1 MKKFFYILALGLSV
15 VPASLKTN
23 EVDDLFDESPAVRLD
38 NALKSYTE
46 FFQKDGGK
54 WLMQYFANGDEEG
67 ICFVMTFK
75 SDGSVKISSRNVF
88 YDPNGMETIFRQDES
103 LWQVVSDYGPV
114 LSFNTYNN
122 AFHEFSSPQ
131 SDGTGHGGDYEF
143 IIINAEDNTAKL
155 RGKKTGIDIIMT
167 RLDNNVDD
175 EAYFADIYSAW
186 SQFSENY
193 PYIIMT
199 SASGLKYICQG
210 HSNMIWDFYPETG
223 NPIDNIEHMN
233 AVVTATGLRFM
244 EPLDFMTEYEPDQVA
259 AQNFERQPDGSYLCV
274 EDGKTRI
281 SAPNLA
287 YVFMQFNTVRSIP
300 DADMTGDFATVF
312 EQMKTETANNTNFKQ
327 IKLFQFKYNKTVEA
341 EDGSKR
347 YRYDLYFETN
357 RRKGSMRMFIDK
369 VDDNTVK
376 FSFDPEAADA
386 FDTNNA
392 KNFYNLST
400 VKQFV
405 ALFTQGEY
413 KISAESTLNPNPMVL
428 TNTTNSGNSI
438 KITF

>member
-1 MKKFFYILALGLSV
+1 MFLMLSLV
-15 VPASLKTN
+15 ACAPS
-23 EVDDLFDESPAVRLD
+23 EVDDIFDESPAVRLD
-38 NALKSYTE
+38 NALKSYAE

-54 WLMQYFANGDEEG
+54 WLMQYFASGEEEG
-67 ICFVMTFK
+67 HCFIMNFK
-75 SDGSVKISSRNVF
+75 SDGSVEISTKNDYVNGEVF
-88 YDPNGMETIFRQDES
+88 SSEVS
-103 LWQVVSDYGPV
+103 LWEIISDYGPV
-114 LSFNTYNN
+114 LSFNSYNTL
-122 AFHEFSSPQ
+122 FHEFSSPQ
-131 SDGTGHGGDYEF
+131 GDGTGHGGDYEF
-143 IIINAEDNTAKL
+143 IILNAEDNTAKL
-155 RGKKTGIDIIMT
+155 RGKKTGIEIIMT
-167 RLDNNVDD
+167 HLDASTDDATYFTEVDN
-175 EAYFADIYSAW
+175 AW
-186 SQFSENY
+186 AEFTSKN

-199 SASGLKYICQG
+199 TASGLKYICQG
-210 HSNMIWDFYPETG
+210 QNTMYWYFYPETG
-223 NPIDNIEHMN
+223 NEIDNLEQMN
-233 AVVTATGLRFM
+233 AIITADGLRFM
-244 EPLDFMTEYEPDQVA
+244 QPLDFMTEYEPDQVA

-300 DADMTGDFATVF
+300 EADMTGDFATVF